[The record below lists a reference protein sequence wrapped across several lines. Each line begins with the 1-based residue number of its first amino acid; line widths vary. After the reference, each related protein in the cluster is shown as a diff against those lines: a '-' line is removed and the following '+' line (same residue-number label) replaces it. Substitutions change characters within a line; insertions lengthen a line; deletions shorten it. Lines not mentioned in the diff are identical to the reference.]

1 MDTSRDLDYEEAEE
15 KPRARIVAYCDHCGY
30 AIYSTDEAF
39 EIEGNGDII
48 HKDCWC
54 EYAEEHIAEGGRIMA
69 DVAPAALH
77 DHLCSICAVSRH
89 CDESA
94 VLYEQGG
101 HAALHLGGRLFI

>member
-1 MDTSRDLDYEEAEE
+1 MEEEKKVEESKPNINPIYSRYLDYEEAEE

-54 EYAEEHIAEGGRIMA
+54 EYAEEHMLDFVRKASFS
-69 DVAPAALH
+69 AA
-77 DHLCSICAVSRH
+77 
-89 CDESA
+89 
-94 VLYEQGG
+94 Y
-101 HAALHLGGRLFI
+101 